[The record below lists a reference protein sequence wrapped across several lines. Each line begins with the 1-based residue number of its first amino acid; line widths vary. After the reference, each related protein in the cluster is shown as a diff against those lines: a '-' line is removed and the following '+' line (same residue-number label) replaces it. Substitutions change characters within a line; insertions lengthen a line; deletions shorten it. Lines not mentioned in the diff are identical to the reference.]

1 MLFSLALIFLLGLS
15 AAFLCRKIG
24 LPRILGML
32 LVGIALGP
40 YALNLLS
47 DEILSVSAPL
57 RQMALIIILI
67 KAGLS
72 LDIADLKKVGRPA
85 FLMSFVPAC
94 FEILAFVLFAPRLL
108 GLTLAESA
116 LLGSVIAAVSP
127 AVVVPK
133 MVQLMEE
140 KCGTAKGIPWL
151 ILAGAS
157 MDDIFVIV
165 LFSAFTAM
173 VQGEGVSASSFV
185 SIPVSIVTGVILGA
199 LVGLA
204 LYTFFETAFSRGKYI
219 RNSVKLII
227 MLAFL
232 LVSAEEFLKGIIPL
246 LGLLA
251 VTAMAAVIK
260 LKSSKGVSARLS
272 AKFGKLWIASELI
285 LFTLVGAAVD
295 ISYTLKAGPLVL
307 VMLCIS
313 LIFRACGVFICLL
326 GTKLSKKGKAFL
338 RDSLYP
344 KGYGAGGNR
353 LCALGFGTCVRQH
366 SAFGGRCRHTLYGAF
381 GMDMTAHRF
390 LEKN

>member
-85 FLMSFVPAC
+85 LLMS
-94 FEILAFVLFAPRLL
+94 FVLFAPRLL

-140 KCGTAKGIPWL
+140 KCGTAKGIPQL

-227 MLAFL
+227 MLAFAFL

-246 LGLLA
+246 SGLLA

-260 LKSSKGVSARLS
+260 LKSSKGVSTRLS

-366 SAFGGRCRHTLYGAF
+366 GAFGGRCRHTLYGAF

>member
-1 MLFSLALIFLLGLS
+1 
-15 AAFLCRKIG
+15 
-24 LPRILGML
+24 
-32 LVGIALGP
+32 
-40 YALNLLS
+40 
-47 DEILSVSAPL
+47 
-57 RQMALIIILI
+57 MALIIILI

-85 FLMSFVPAC
+85 LLMS
-94 FEILAFVLFAPRLL
+94 FVLFAPRLL

-133 MVQLMEE
+133 MVQLMKE
-140 KCGTAKGIPWL
+140 KRGTAKGIPQL

-246 LGLLA
+246 SGLLA

-366 SAFGGRCRHTLYGAF
+366 GAFGGRCRHTLYSASRRLRHGHDGPQIF
-381 GMDMTAHRF
+381 GKKLIKQKAADIRRF
-390 LEKN
+390 LICYFFFTQKTQPST

>member
-1 MLFSLALIFLLGLS
+1 M
-15 AAFLCRKIG
+15 
-24 LPRILGML
+24 
-32 LVGIALGP
+32 
-40 YALNLLS
+40 
-47 DEILSVSAPL
+47 
-57 RQMALIIILI
+57 
-67 KAGLS
+67 
-72 LDIADLKKVGRPA
+72 
-85 FLMSFVPAC
+85 
-94 FEILAFVLFAPRLL
+94 
-108 GLTLAESA
+108 
-116 LLGSVIAAVSP
+116 IAAVSP

-140 KCGTAKGIPWL
+140 KCGTAKGIPQL

-219 RNSVKLII
+219 RNSVKPII
-227 MLAFL
+227 LAFAFL

-246 LGLLA
+246 SGLLA

-260 LKSSKGVSARLS
+260 LKSSKGVSTRLS

-366 SAFGGRCRHTLYGAF
+366 SAFGGSRRHTLYGAF

>member
-1 MLFSLALIFLLGLS
+1 M
-15 AAFLCRKIG
+15 
-24 LPRILGML
+24 
-32 LVGIALGP
+32 
-40 YALNLLS
+40 
-47 DEILSVSAPL
+47 
-57 RQMALIIILI
+57 
-67 KAGLS
+67 
-72 LDIADLKKVGRPA
+72 
-85 FLMSFVPAC
+85 
-94 FEILAFVLFAPRLL
+94 

-140 KCGTAKGIPWL
+140 KCGTAKGIPQL

-185 SIPVSIVTGVILGA
+185 SIPVSIVTGVIFGA

-246 LGLLA
+246 SSLLA

-260 LKSSKGVSARLS
+260 LKSSKGVSTRLS

-285 LFTLVGAAVD
+285 LFTLMGAAVD
-295 ISYTLKAGPLVL
+295 ISYTLKAGPLGL

-366 SAFGGRCRHTLYGAF
+366 GAFGGRCRHTLYGAF

>member
-85 FLMSFVPAC
+85 LLMSFVPAC

-140 KCGTAKGIPWL
+140 KCGTAKGIPQL

-232 LVSAEEFLKGIIPL
+232 PVSAEEFLKGIIPL
-246 LGLLA
+246 SGLLA

-353 LCALGFGTCVRQH
+353 LCALGLGTCVRQH
-366 SAFGGRCRHTLYGAF
+366 GAFGGRCRHTLYGAF